1 MDLLSLVGLVTKRRS
16 DYISQ
21 AKDLANKY
29 KTQPIL
35 EDQMAKQSKLLV
47 AGLRDKLMRW
57 DEYERSL
64 IDKTLT
70 SAVAA
75 VILGVGDDKVD
86 QKIEKAWP
94 IIVGDMLPP
103 LTQFLAET
111 REYIDNGTLR
121 LGDQTA
127 DFADSGDDDDDYDLD
142 GAVPGADDL
151 EVDLANGNNP
161 VTTGIS
167 KAKRFLARGKTWLKL
182 PGRVV
187 RFIANPTYSFF
198 NLGTYMVKQD
208 QGYKE
213 MRRVAYEDKRVCVD
227 CKEYDSMG
235 WQPIGTLPMPGK
247 GCRCFDHCRC
257 EIEYQ

>member
-127 DFADSGDDDDDYDLD
+127 DFADLGNDDDDYDLD

-151 EVDLANGNNP
+151 KVDLANGNNP
-161 VTTGIS
+161 VTAGIS
-167 KAKRFLARGKTWLKL
+167 KAKSLLARGKTWLGL
-182 PGRVV
+182 ASRVV